1 MTVQG
6 NIAQRFLEGSR
17 MPPRRE
23 SLGLEGEVGA
33 LREVV
38 EDLRADLC
46 RLDKRI
52 VGSNGEGLIVRTA
65 KIEQW
70 IGSCRW
76 FGRAMLSGMLI
87 LAADAI
93 NRWYNG
99 G

>member
-1 MTVQG
+1 MAPQ
-6 NIAQRFLEGSR
+6 
-17 MPPRRE
+17 RE

-38 EDLRADLC
+38 EDLRLDLC

-52 VGSNGEGLIVRTA
+52 VGSNGEGLIARVI
-65 KIEQW
+65 KVEQW
-70 IGSCRW
+70 VLSCRRV
-76 FGRAMLSGMLI
+76 GGAIAGGMLV
-87 LAADAI
+87 LVADAL